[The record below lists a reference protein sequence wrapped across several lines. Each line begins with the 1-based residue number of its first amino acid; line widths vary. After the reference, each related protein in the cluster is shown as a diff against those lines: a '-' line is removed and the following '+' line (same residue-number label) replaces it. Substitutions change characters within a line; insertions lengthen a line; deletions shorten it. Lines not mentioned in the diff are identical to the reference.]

1 MKTSI
6 RIPLALTGAFIQ
18 AVGLC
23 NIHAFA
29 DVTEGGVL
37 GATLLI
43 EHWFA
48 ISPALSA
55 FVLNALCYL
64 FGWRTLG
71 RDFLL
76 YSLLCGAAYSVFYA
90 LLAPFAP
97 LWPQLTASPV
107 AAALAGAVFIG
118 VGAGLCVRVGGA
130 PGGDDALA
138 MAISARL
145 HIGVQWVYLF
155 TDALVL
161 GLYNCRFRETQ
172 RALVEQVCG
181 KGIPVTVALLGA
193 PYDMPHVQSA
203 DAVLCCYEYTPLAV
217 SALVEAMQTGEFTGK
232 LPIKL

>member
-6 RIPLALTGAFIQ
+6 RVALALLGCGIQ

-43 EHWFA
+43 DHWFA

-55 FVLNALCYL
+55 FVLNVLCYL

-71 RDFLL
+71 RDFLI
-76 YSLLCGAAYSVFYA
+76 YSAISGIGYSIFYA
-90 LLAPFAP
+90 LLEPYAP
-97 LWPQLTASPV
+97 LWPALIASPFWSAIV
-107 AAALAGAVFIG
+107 GALFIG

-138 MAISARL
+138 MALSRL
-145 HIGVQWVYLF
+145 TKIDIQWIYLL
-155 TDALVL
+155 TDGLVL
-161 GLYNCRFRETQ
+161 GL
-172 RALVEQVCG
+172 
-181 KGIPVTVALLGA
+181 
-193 PYDMPHVQSA
+193 SA
-203 DAVLCCYEYTPLAV
+203 TYIPLARLGWSLLTV
-217 SALVEAMQTGEFTGK
+217 VLSGQIIGWIQK
-232 LPIKL
+232 IKLTKA